1 MNEIFGVFSK
11 IHEFN
16 DFWRLFAP
24 YVIALG
30 IFSGIGL
37 IGKVALFSKAE
48 QPAWASFVPIY
59 DMVITMRIVGRPD
72 KHIFLFL
79 IPIYNVYLGFK
90 MCTEI
95 ASAFGKSSPSDYL
108 WACILNVFYILHLAF
123 SYSIEYQ
130 GPVFR
135 KHLTAT
141 NNQMAV
147 A

>member
-30 IFSGIGL
+30 ILSVFGL

-48 QPAWASFVPIY
+48 QPAWAAFVPIY
-59 DMVITMRIVGRPD
+59 DVMITMKLVGRPPF
-72 KHIFLFL
+72 HVFLFL
-79 IPIYNVYLGFK
+79 IPGYNVYLGFK
-90 MCTEI
+90 MCAEI
-95 ASAFGKSSPSDYL
+95 ASAFGKTSPKDHF
-108 WACILNVFYILHLAF
+108 WACALNVLYILHLAF
-123 SYSIEYQ
+123 SYSIDYE
-130 GPVFR
+130 GPVYP
-135 KHLTAT
+135 KHGMTSSVA
-141 NNQMAV
+141 AV

>member
-37 IGKVALFSKAE
+37 IGKVALFSKAD

-72 KHIFLFL
+72 WHIFLFL
-79 IPIYNVYLGFK
+79 IPVYNVYLGFR

-95 ASAFGKSSPSDYL
+95 AKAFGKGTIADYF
-108 WACILNVFYILHLAF
+108 WACMLNVFYILHLAF

-130 GPVFR
+130 GPVYGQHHSVDSN
-135 KHLTAT
+135 K
-141 NNQMAV
+141 MAM

>member
-1 MNEIFGVFSK
+1 MNEMFGVFSK

-37 IGKVALFSKAE
+37 IGKVALFSKAD

-59 DMVITMRIVGRPD
+59 DMVITMRMVGRPD
-72 KHIFLFL
+72 AHIFLFL
-79 IPIYNVYLGFK
+79 IPFYNIYLGFK

-95 ASAFGKSSPSDYL
+95 SSAFGKSSASHHF

-130 GPVFR
+130 GPVFG
-135 KHLTAT
+135 KHLSNA
-141 NNQMAV
+141 NNEMAV

>member
-24 YVIALG
+24 YMIALA

-48 QPAWASFVPIY
+48 QPAWAAFVPIY
-59 DMVITMRIVGRPD
+59 DMMITMRIIGRPGH
-72 KHIFLFL
+72 HIFLFL
-79 IPIYNVYLGFK
+79 IPFYNVYLGFK

-95 ASAFGKSSPSDYL
+95 AAAFGKDKTSDYF

-123 SYSIEYQ
+123 SYNIEYQ
-130 GPVFR
+130 GTVYHKIPYSNDV
-135 KHLTAT
+135 A
-141 NNQMAV
+141 MA
-147 A
+147 

>member
-30 IFSGIGL
+30 IMSVFGL

-48 QPAWASFVPIY
+48 LPAWAAFVPIY
-59 DMVITMRIVGRPD
+59 DVAVTMKLVGRPVS
-72 KHIFLFL
+72 HVLLFL
-79 IPIYNVYLGFK
+79 IPGYNIYLGFK

-95 ASAFGKSSPSDYL
+95 ASAFGKRTSQDHA
-108 WACILNVFYILHLAF
+108 WACVLNVFYILHLAF
-123 SYSIEYQ
+123 SYSIEYE
-130 GPVFR
+130 GPSYQKMV
-135 KHLTAT
+135 TEMPAT
-141 NNQMAV
+141 AV